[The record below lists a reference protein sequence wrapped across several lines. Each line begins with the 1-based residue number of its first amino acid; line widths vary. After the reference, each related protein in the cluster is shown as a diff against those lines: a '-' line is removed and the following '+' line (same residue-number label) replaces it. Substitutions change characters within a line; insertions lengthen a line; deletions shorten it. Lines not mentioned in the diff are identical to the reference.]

1 MNKKEK
7 VINII
12 KISIICLLIASAI
25 TLIIIYLPNIYK
37 LIDKDNQ
44 DNLINKIRNKGINGW
59 FIFLLIQ
66 ILQVVISFI
75 PGEPI
80 EVIGGVIYGAFGG
93 LLTCM
98 LGCLIGSMIVYFLS
112 LKIGKSFIKL
122 FLKEKD
128 FNEVKFLKN
137 EKRVEELVFIF
148 YFIPGTPK
156 DIITYLAPYTK
167 IKPLKFFIISTFARI
182 PSIITSTWAG
192 SSISK
197 NNWGLTIGV
206 FLGTFL
212 IALLGLLIRQKIFN
226 KKES

>member
-7 VINII
+7 AINII

-80 EVIGGVIYGAFGG
+80 EVIGGVIYGAFDRRNEDRGRAR
-93 LLTCM
+93 
-98 LGCLIGSMIVYFLS
+98 S
-112 LKIGKSFIKL
+112 L
-122 FLKEKD
+122 
-128 FNEVKFLKN
+128 
-137 EKRVEELVFIF
+137 
-148 YFIPGTPK
+148 
-156 DIITYLAPYTK
+156 
-167 IKPLKFFIISTFARI
+167 
-182 PSIITSTWAG
+182 
-192 SSISK
+192 
-197 NNWGLTIGV
+197 
-206 FLGTFL
+206 
-212 IALLGLLIRQKIFN
+212 ALRYA
-226 KKES
+226 

>member
-7 VINII
+7 VINIV
-12 KISIICLLIASAI
+12 KISIICLFIVTAI

-66 ILQVVISFI
+66 ILQVVISFN

-122 FLKEKD
+122 FVKEKD

-167 IKPLKFFIISTFARI
+167 IKPLKFFLISTFARI

-226 KKES
+226 KRES

>member
-167 IKPLKFFIISTFARI
+167 IKPLKFFLISTFARI

-226 KKES
+226 KRES